1 MSIRLKKICTSLI
14 LAVFVF
20 VSLAGSIIFFAQPS
34 AAAGMPVTVTESIPD
49 KTRTIKDKIL
59 RGLRISVVN
68 AVVQTLNYFIRKV
81 AYDVAVWAASGG
93 KGQTPFAHTKSFGD
107 YMKNVADEAAG
118 KAIEA
123 LGKAFGLNLCKIP
136 DARLDIALRLG
147 LQFQYAAPAK
157 PACSFST
164 FTKNWSASAFQ
175 SQYGS
180 AGAIEKR
187 FNASLKVEE
196 SDFGLYTKATEKIDN
211 IQATQIQAKQLQ
223 RQEGQG
229 YIAKTAPISGQVKTP
244 ATANKKLIE
253 SNTPEEKIKSGE
265 TSIGAG
271 ISSGLYENLMPTLKL
286 FLNTLAGTMLKNYM
300 QKGMLPFGITIGG
313 GGAAT
318 SLEAQYEELNTG
330 GQQAAQA
337 MFSNLLVP
345 QTGEIDRYD
354 ILSNFSNCTE
364 SPAPDNCVADEN
376 FMQAAREADV
386 GAPITVAEA
395 IEKNW
400 LHGEWK
406 LIPPDRLADNADK
419 NCFTRAYCY
428 ANIKKLRAAR
438 VVPLGFEIAARN
450 SNPDKPWTLKQV
462 VDGFND
468 CNFIRDAQGKVVGIL
483 NDPVNKPFCHLIDPS
498 WVLKA
503 PASRCDKVAYG
514 SSLVYA
520 NGPERNEECVDLKTC
535 VAYDKDGNCS
545 NYGYCA
551 REKNIWRVDANKCD
565 EQYRTC
571 RAFQNSEGKTVSYL
585 YRTLDTGFCTADNV
599 GCTAYSLN
607 KDFTVNTTTGE
618 WKGYDADSITDLGEN
633 SIIHFNK
640 DLSTSCGSGS
650 AGCSAFQVA
659 SSTETNLYLK
669 KAPYYLG
676 CYDADINTAGMQ
688 WPQTTADLGRIEP
701 AAECQNYSQACI
713 PDEVNCNWYS
723 PVTYAGDKV
732 PGKFTPAQIVENQIV
747 WNDQCDQRCSGYA
760 AYREMPSNYSAGQA
774 IDYVIPSSGSTCTA
788 QEEGCVGF
796 TNLSTTTGGMEVV
809 EYYSYLRSCIAPD
822 ANRQKNFFTYEG
834 SAVGGYQLKSFVLEK
849 DATGASDQSG
859 RAGGPKYFYRTAGD
873 KQFYDS
879 ICNESVYKAG
889 TADLDCRQFNDEQG
903 TVYYRLLSKT
913 IAVSSQ
919 CTPYRLNSSE
929 LAAPDTCFQDGE
941 YRDGACF
948 YMGLPA
954 GVNNTAGVSAAC
966 SAAVNTCRAYKG
978 NAGNNVKLIF
988 SDNFEGVASAS
999 DLPSWNS
1006 TGNFSL
1012 SGESTHAGEH
1022 SMQGNNNLS
1031 KDLSLTPGKSYDLTF
1046 WAKAGAGQTISV
1058 RLDNGASFSFGAV
1071 GAGDVWQYYHLGPVE
1086 LGGTATG
1093 TKLTF
1098 ETGGQMFLDNVRL
1111 MEISDYLYLV
1121 KSTLSVDP
1129 VCDSNLD
1136 DNLPGEALGCA
1147 EYKNPDNASIYLTGF
1162 SYLCR
1167 EGAIGCTA
1175 FYDTYNT
1182 PDDQGPRLYNV
1193 WFDGI
1198 SGVQI
1203 KKTIGGNEYTCQV
1216 AVGQS
1221 GCYMNI
1227 LGSDRA
1233 AVTAA
1238 GGKIVTS
1245 TVYISADTPSSTPI
1259 YLVANEDAT
1268 CNEADLGCTN
1278 AGKET
1283 ITPNGPVYADAVIK
1297 SDPATYD
1304 AQLCQSEAVGCNAY
1318 AYSDGTLYFK
1328 DPEVVGQKICAYK
1341 DKADINGTTYTGWFW
1356 KGVGVCENN
1365 TGKYCMADTDCS
1377 ATGTVKCA
1385 GVDIQPCYPD
1395 YLKAGNIYDIWSYG
1409 TAGKYKNFVGECPAE
1424 QSGCTEFVDNNDNGK
1439 PYYIINNEELQ
1450 AKVSEC
1456 NGQVSEKAGCI
1467 LFDQTDKPN
1476 KMWDTAASYLLSR
1489 NLNETLVAPTSSNS
1503 NNANTI
1509 IKVTRDRECSE
1520 WLQCRSS
1527 HRVWDQKIGAY
1538 KEVCDMI
1545 GRCDKS
1551 PEAAEKGDITNCD
1564 NWIDGLHEYS
1574 NQVMTEDLYRDRDI
1588 SWKGRD
1594 LSGYT
1599 LLNMF
1604 PVEELDQ
1611 VNFSK
1616 DNSNPQW
1623 RLAKRILCGAD
1634 ASTNCKPG
1642 LPNTYS
1648 CQTPGEPCGR
1658 IQNGTCTPS
1667 QICVENPDGTSA
1679 DLNLKA
1685 PSMTCRAYPET
1696 DSPYPNTQN
1705 LASSQAFAGANKC
1718 QEISGISANKDDS
1731 YLCECDYSKVAY
1743 GDSLTK
1749 YWNYSRPNNFGIAN
1763 KNGFLVKG
1771 AVGGLCVG
1779 GANDGKVCDLDADC
1793 GTDANPGTCA
1803 KETKK
1808 TQYIGWRGYCLE
1820 SDISRSRNA
1829 EEGNFGCL
1837 TWYPIDTLNG
1847 APDINGQN
1855 VEAGYVNPE
1864 NGGRYYCLNGTY
1876 VGNNDFNYSLVTR
1889 PVGSSTVWGYTTTTW
1904 NKEFL
1909 SFGTSITLCPF
1920 CSELHDPPWNDNRS
1934 GQSSRGTRPANSLE
1948 TVLTQQEIEK
1958 ITIKVLGADNE
1969 DPLIGTAF
1977 EIWPNDYTAPSGSPQ
1992 SVYSVET
1999 NGKPELNPGT
2009 AVVGRY
2015 LGKKNEFIWLYSSS
2029 IIKNPSEA
2037 DTYVKPD
2044 GSICYGGV
2052 DDKALTC
2059 SQLSGNVFQ
2068 AGTLKAKKSG
2078 QSASTMMS
2086 DEGLWDWNFDNSEIC
2101 PGNQFGEGNW
2111 SAVRFRFDPN
2121 SGKFLGYNVF
2131 YCDESKGGGHL
2142 SFQVTFKKRE
2152 ICPIVADSSMDAVG
2166 ADNSQTAPW
2175 TDRLWPN
2182 SNFQIS
2188 NLYDNWSG
2196 TKFTNSINR
2205 SPFGSISQNTQ
2216 PSGEPVVLSPIT
2228 TMPKTEGC
2236 NPCPTKSGGVAAECE
2251 CTYSLTKLPVIS
2263 GFPYACVGPW
2273 PAFCV
2278 QTLDGGTTNI
2288 SPSLSNSVVQSKM
2301 AYNRIFAN
2309 AKDAF
2314 LFDYMFGYTPAIGTA
2329 NKIPN
2334 ITEEGD
2340 KNICYNRYSVGA
2352 TGDRYQSD
2360 PCADSQKVSPPSA
2373 PKVFAVG
2380 DCLADKCMQGAADN
2394 ITVND
2399 QKPLRD
2405 VVFSTYLAP
2414 VNLKFYAVADKNQ
2427 MPIKK
2432 VLVDWDDGSQ
2442 TMLNGYYRNRKGGVD
2457 GTCSPTTHTCVVS
2470 SEKYVDFEKGSH
2482 VYEMTQAAAPPNYA
2496 GVYTGKKCSD
2506 PSQCEV
2512 PIRGYCAYSNLT
2524 LDKQCKYV
2532 LPAGLWGLG
2541 NDVTSTIIGV
2551 RACVNSLD
2559 CIFTTKGM
2567 CTASGTLGT
2576 VCTLNGAER
2585 QVLVDNYVPATI
2597 DTGKTCSRPRD
2608 CSYMDQCFSE
2618 EKAANFG
2625 EIAGRSCD
2633 NAYFRFDHVYQCLQ
2647 GGTGWVTSTCP
2658 DANMNTKYG
2667 GCCVFQP
2674 KVQVKDN
2681 WGWCNGTCPGPDEL
2695 GGPSPGDTGCYD
2707 KNWDNNKGDE
2717 CGDVN
2722 SLTNHPYTQFSNS
2735 IIIAP
2740 KM

>member
-1 MSIRLKKICTSLI
+1 MSIRLKKICMSLI

-20 VSLAGSIIFFAQPS
+20 VSLAGSIMLFSQPANAQG
-34 AAAGMPVTVTESIPD
+34 AVVITESIPD
-49 KTRTIKDKIL
+49 KTNTIKNKIL
-59 RGLRISVVN
+59 RGLRIAVVN

-123 LGKAFGLNLCKIP
+123 LGKPFGLNLCKIP

-157 PACSFST
+157 PACSFTT

-196 SDFGLYTKATEKIDN
+196 SDLGLYGKATEKIDN
-211 IQATQIQAKQLQ
+211 IQATQIKAQQLQ

-229 YIAKTAPISGQVKTP
+229 YVAKTTPISGQVKTP

-300 QKGMLPFGITIGG
+300 QKGMLPFGITLGG
-313 GGAAT
+313 GSKPT
-318 SLEAQYEELNTG
+318 DLEAQYEELSIG
-330 GQQAAQA
+330 GREAAQA

-376 FMQAAREADV
+376 FVQAAREADV
-386 GAPITVAEA
+386 GAPITIAEA

-419 NCFTRAYCY
+419 NCYTRAYCY

-468 CNFIRDAQGKVVGIL
+468 CYFNRDPVTGKIINII

-514 SSLVYA
+514 SSLVYS

-551 REKNIWRVDANKCD
+551 REKNIWRVDADKCD

-599 GCTAYSLN
+599 GCAAYSLN

-618 WKGYDADSITDLGEN
+618 WQGYDAGAISNLGEN

-640 DLSTSCGSGS
+640 DLSTNCGSGS

-659 SSTETNLYLK
+659 SSTQTNLYLK

-676 CYDADINTAGMQ
+676 CYDADISTMGTQ
-688 WPQTTADLGRIEP
+688 WPINTADLERIEP
-701 AAECQNYSQACI
+701 QADCKNYSQACI

-723 PVTYAGDKV
+723 PVTYAGERV
-732 PGKFTPAQIVENQIV
+732 PGRFTPAQIVENQIV
-747 WNDQCDQRCSGYA
+747 WNDQCDQRCVGYA

-774 IDYVIPSSGSTCTA
+774 IDYVVPASGRTCTA
-788 QEEGCVGF
+788 REEGCSGF

-834 SAVGGYQLKSFVLEK
+834 STVGGYQLKSFVLEK
-849 DATGASDQSG
+849 DAADGS
-859 RAGGPKYFYRTAGD
+859 PKYFYRTAGD

-889 TADLDCRQFNDEQG
+889 TADLDCRQFNDEKG
-903 TVYYRLLSKT
+903 VVYYRLLSKT

-919 CTPYRLNSSE
+919 CTPYRLNNSE
-929 LAAPDTCFQDGE
+929 LYVSSLDEQKCTEQKGYWHGSQCDLCFQDGE
-941 YRDGACF
+941 YRDGSCF

-954 GVNNTAGVSAAC
+954 GANNTAGVSAAC
-966 SAAVNTCRAYKG
+966 SAAVDTCRAYKG

-988 SDNFEGVASAS
+988 SDNFEDAAALTGWS
-999 DLPSWNS
+999 S
-1006 TGNFSL
+1006 TGNLSV

-1022 SMQGNNNLS
+1022 SLQGNDNLS

-1086 LGGTATG
+1086 LGGSATS

-1098 ETGGQMFLDNVRL
+1098 ETSGQMFLDNVRL

-1121 KSTLSVDP
+1121 KNSLSVDP

-1147 EYKNPDNASIYLTGF
+1147 DYKNPDNTSIYLTGF

-1175 FYDTYNT
+1175 LYDTYNT

-1193 WFDGI
+1193 WFDGT

-1203 KKTIGGNEYTCQV
+1203 KKTIGGNDYTCQV

-1227 LGSDRA
+1227 LGSDKA
-1233 AVTAA
+1233 AATAE

-1259 YLVANEDAT
+1259 YLVATEDAT
-1268 CNEADLGCTN
+1268 CNESDLGCMN
-1278 AGKET
+1278 AGQEKM
-1283 ITPNGPVYADAVIK
+1283 TPNGPVYGDVIIK
-1297 SDPATYD
+1297 NDPATYD
-1304 AQLCQSEAVGCNAY
+1304 SQLCQSEAVGCNAY
-1318 AYSDGTLYFK
+1318 GYSDGTLYFK

-1341 DKADINGTTYTGWFW
+1341 DKADIGGTTYSGWFW

-1365 TGKYCMADTDCS
+1365 TGKYCTADGDCS
-1377 ATGTVKCA
+1377 ASGTEKCTGK
-1385 GVDIQPCYPD
+1385 DIQPCYPD
-1395 YLKAGNIYDIWSYG
+1395 YLKAGNIYDIWPYG
-1409 TAGKYKNFVGECPAE
+1409 NIDKYKNFVGECPAE
-1424 QSGCTEFVDNNDNGK
+1424 QSGCTEYADNNDNGRD
-1439 PYYIINNEELQ
+1439 YYLINNESLQ
-1450 AKVSEC
+1450 AKVAEC
-1456 NGQVSEKAGCI
+1456 NGQVSEKSGCI

-1476 KMWDTAASYLLSR
+1476 KMWDTAASYKLSR
-1489 NLNETLVAPTSSNS
+1489 DLNETLVAPTSSNS
-1503 NNANTI
+1503 NDANTI

-1594 LSGYT
+1594 LAGYT

-1634 ASTNCKPG
+1634 ASTNCKPS
-1642 LPNTYS
+1642 LPNTFS
-1648 CQTPGEPCGR
+1648 CQTPGVSCGR
-1658 IQNGTCTPS
+1658 IQNGICTPS

-1685 PSMTCRAYPET
+1685 PSMTCRAYPEADT
-1696 DSPYPNTQN
+1696 PYPNTPN

-1718 QEISGISANKDDS
+1718 QEISGISTNKDDA

-1749 YWNYSRPNNFGIAN
+1749 YWNYSRPNNYGIAN

-1864 NGGRYYCLNGTY
+1864 NGGRYYCLNGTF
-1876 VGNNDFNYSLVTR
+1876 VGNRDFNYSITTR
-1889 PVGSSTVWGYTTTTW
+1889 PYSGDVVFAHGSSTFYMQRLRWGSSYGW
-1904 NKEFL
+1904 Y
-1909 SFGTSITLCPF
+1909 
-1920 CSELHDPPWNDNRS
+1920 DPPFDDFN
-1934 GQSSRGTRPANSLE
+1934 GQYERGIRPPNPAE
-1948 TVLTQQEIEK
+1948 TNLYQQEIEK
-1958 ITIKVLGADNE
+1958 IIIKIIDDDAE
-1969 DPLIGTAF
+1969 DPLQGTVF

-1999 NGKPELNPGT
+1999 QNKADHNPGT

-2015 LGKKNEFIWLYSSS
+2015 LGKKNEFIWIYSSS

-2037 DTYVKPD
+2037 DTYVKKD
-2044 GSICYGGV
+2044 GSICYGGLK
-2052 DDKALTC
+2052 DKALTC
-2059 SQLSGNVFQ
+2059 SAVSGNVFQ
-2068 AGTLKAKKSG
+2068 AGTLKAMRG
-2078 QSASTMMS
+2078 ATGPITMS
-2086 DEGLWDWNFDNSEIC
+2086 DEGLWDLNFSGKDLC
-2101 PGNQFGEGNW
+2101 PGGQYGDGNW
-2111 SAVRFRFDPN
+2111 EALRLRFDPN
-2121 SGKFLGYNVF
+2121 SGKFLGYNTF
-2131 YCDESKGGGHL
+2131 YCDESPSTGAITV
-2142 SFQVTFKKRE
+2142 QVTFKKRE
-2152 ICPIVADSSMDAVG
+2152 ICPTIADSSMDALG

-2175 TDRLWPN
+2175 TDRLWPK
-2182 SNFQIS
+2182 SNFQII

-2196 TKFTNSINR
+2196 MKFSNSVNR

-2216 PSGEPVVLSPIT
+2216 PSGEPVVFSPIT
-2228 TMPKTEGC
+2228 SMPKTESC
-2236 NPCPTKSGGVAAECE
+2236 NPCPTKSGGQVAECE
-2251 CTYSLTKLPVIS
+2251 CTYSLTQLPVIS
-2263 GFPYACVGPW
+2263 GFPYACNAPW
-2273 PAFCV
+2273 PSFCV
-2278 QTLDGGTTNI
+2278 QTLDGGATNV
-2288 SPSLSNSVVQSKM
+2288 SPSLSNSLVQSKR

-2309 AKDAF
+2309 AKDAYLYDF
-2314 LFDYMFGYTPAIGTA
+2314 VLGYTPAIGTA
-2329 NKIPN
+2329 NKVPN

-2340 KNICYNRYSVGA
+2340 KNICYNRSSYGS
-2352 TGDRYQSD
+2352 TGDRYRID
-2360 PCADSQKVSPPSA
+2360 ACADSQEVTPAA
-2373 PKVFAVG
+2373 PQVFAVG
-2380 DCLADKCMQGAADN
+2380 DCLADKCMQGGVNN

-2405 VVFSTYLAP
+2405 IVFSTYLAP
-2414 VNLKFYAVADKNQ
+2414 VNIKFYAAADKNQ

-2442 TMLNGYYRNRKGGVD
+2442 TMLNGYYRNRKGAVD
-2457 GTCSPTTHTCVVS
+2457 GTCGPKNTCVVS
-2470 SEKYVDFEKGSH
+2470 SVKYQDFVEKSGVNIFTAS
-2482 VYEMTQAAAPPNYA
+2482 VSAPAVP
-2496 GVYTGKKCSD
+2496 GVYTAKNCSAA
-2506 PSQCEV
+2506 SECNV
-2512 PIRGYCAYSNLT
+2512 AIRGYCETSNLT
-2524 LDKQCKYV
+2524 SNKQCKYV
-2532 LPAGLWGLG
+2532 LPAASWGLG
-2541 NDVTSTIIGV
+2541 KDVTSTIIHSGTGDGC
-2551 RACVNSLD
+2551 ATSLD
-2559 CIFTTKGM
+2559 CIFTTIGECTPSTTMAGNPAM
-2567 CTASGTLGT
+2567 CNLTGAKQTA
-2576 VCTLNGAER
+2576 
-2585 QVLVDNYVPATI
+2585 LVDNYVQTTI

-2608 CSYMDQCFSE
+2608 CTFMDQCFAE
-2618 EKAANFG
+2618 DKAANFG

-2633 NAYFRFDHVYQCLQ
+2633 NAYFRFDHVYLCLQ
-2647 GGTGWVTSTCP
+2647 GGTGWKADADCP
-2658 DANMNTKYG
+2658 DANMRTKYG
-2667 GCCVFQP
+2667 GCCVFKP
-2674 KVQVKDN
+2674 RVQVKDN
-2681 WGWCNGTCPGPDEL
+2681 WGWYNGSCPGAP
-2695 GGPSPGDTGCYD
+2695 GGDGCYD
-2707 KNWDNNKGDE
+2707 KSWATTVDATDE
-2717 CGDVN
+2717 GVGGTGPFT
-2722 SLTNHPYTQFSNS
+2722 SFSNN

-2740 KM
+2740 K